1 MKKILYIAARA
12 PIPGQVK
19 TRLGRAIGSE
29 RAADLYRAFLEDLEA
44 KLSKTSIEVRW
55 YVTPGDWEGR
65 SHLDQGEGDWT
76 ARQARLFREAAAR
89 GEERVVLIASDS
101 PQIEVAVIHEAFAE
115 LAYRKL
121 VLGPVEDGG
130 YYLIGMRGWHDVF
143 SGVAMTSA
151 TTMEAIVTR
160 ARELGITPG
169 FTDRMFDVDE
179 LEDLKRLI
187 PIARRRSDLAHTS
200 RALAGLAMG
209 VTA

>member
-29 RAADLYRAFLEDLEA
+29 RAADLYRAFLQDLEA

-187 PIARRRSDLAHTS
+187 PIARRRPDLAHTS